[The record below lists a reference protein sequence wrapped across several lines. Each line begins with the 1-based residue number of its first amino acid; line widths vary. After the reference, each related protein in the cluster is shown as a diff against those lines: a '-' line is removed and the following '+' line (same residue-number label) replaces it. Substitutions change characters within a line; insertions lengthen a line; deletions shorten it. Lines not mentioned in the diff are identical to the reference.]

1 MIFCQF
7 IFTVTTAHH
16 KYCHRWL
23 GNKSPNSTF
32 TQRVKR
38 GKVKRKCVRE
48 RRGLLLPQS
57 GQRAAWHS
65 CHGVYVIRHSVWKG
79 GEGGCPRGVGSL
91 SFRIWEPLKS
101 RGPSHRYCA
110 GEDVAASSPSHPFAS
125 GLLWGQQ
132 PPKQGPG
139 AAGSADYHGLCV
151 KPAVRRFDL
160 GTY

>member
-1 MIFCQF
+1 MSENAVVGEGQSWSRRE
-7 IFTVTTAHH
+7 
-16 KYCHRWL
+16 KE
-23 GNKSPNSTF
+23 
-32 TQRVKR
+32 
-38 GKVKRKCVRE
+38 GKGDGGE
-48 RRGLLLPQS
+48 G
-57 GQRAAWHS
+57 
-65 CHGVYVIRHSVWKG
+65 KG

-91 SFRIWEPLKS
+91 SFRIWEPLKT